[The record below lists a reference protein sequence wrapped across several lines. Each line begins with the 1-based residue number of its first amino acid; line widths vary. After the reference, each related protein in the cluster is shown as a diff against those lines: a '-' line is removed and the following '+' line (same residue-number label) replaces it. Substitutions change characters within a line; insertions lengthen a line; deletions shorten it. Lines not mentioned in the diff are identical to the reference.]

1 MGRRGGS
8 GQRERE
14 EERETEIRLVY
25 LFPSPPPLSLSL
37 AMRVCGLLGVNFS
50 RHFVPARE
58 HRGPHVAFGS
68 LLLLVPSLVFQISL
82 PPSRLVGGCALL
94 DLLSEAATAPS
105 PFVSCWWWWWWE
117 GHFLPY
123 LICTMHLVIV
133 GSERR
138 GRREKCLRGAILSSP
153 SLPPPPTHTQQTAN
167 TFVLLLF
174 FSPHQRERER
184 ERHHL
189 HTHT

>member
-1 MGRRGGS
+1 
-8 GQRERE
+8 
-14 EERETEIRLVY
+14 
-25 LFPSPPPLSLSL
+25 
-37 AMRVCGLLGVNFS
+37 
-50 RHFVPARE
+50 
-58 HRGPHVAFGS
+58 
-68 LLLLVPSLVFQISL
+68 
-82 PPSRLVGGCALL
+82 
-94 DLLSEAATAPS
+94 
-105 PFVSCWWWWWWE
+105 
-117 GHFLPY
+117 
-123 LICTMHLVIV
+123 MHLVIV

-189 HTHT
+189 HTHMNQLSFLVSTITTAPPCSFSPHLLLLVCSALHTHTVPLPGIRREYKICSSGSGGIRVGGEGATLLMMFLLSDRCSSSKKMDVQKSFWVGRG